1 MWHSMNGM
9 WRLLHFRLAIRSLSL
24 ALPSTNSGRCL
35 PCSTKLIPRPSRITK
50 KILSG
55 GSPVASL
62 TTRSRPAESARFC
75 SSVRPYRISHEIIGM
90 FVFLSGTIENYWNV
104 WRVAGKTAL
113 GLTFARRFIRSSIEY
128 WSRSATNSMMSF
140 RSQSDYEGGLGNPLA
155 IKDLPSL
162 GPDGDAGAEFARIS
176 CREDFV
182 RVDLDFAQQ
191 RLRVARPDTRW
202 LELRRSDRIVQKCRS
217 DQIFQ
222 IVVRLLFGLRS
233 ILGTEGAATGDVEA
247 GLKDIT
253 QDAFDVVCR
262 QAVVAFELENGL
274 QHWLT
279 VDE

>member
-1 MWHSMNGM
+1 
-9 WRLLHFRLAIRSLSL
+9 
-24 ALPSTNSGRCL
+24 
-35 PCSTKLIPRPSRITK
+35 
-50 KILSG
+50 
-55 GSPVASL
+55 
-62 TTRSRPAESARFC
+62 
-75 SSVRPYRISHEIIGM
+75 M

-128 WSRSATNSMMSF
+128 WSRVGNQFDDVVSKRRIRKGFAQPVEFLDLSF
-140 RSQSDYEGGLGNPLA
+140 PRERVPETTFVVGLLA
-155 IKDLPSL
+155 IKDFPSL

-191 RLRVARPDTRW
+191 RLRVAGPDTRW

-222 IVVRLLFGLRS
+222 IVVRLLFGPGS
-233 ILGTEGAATGDVEA
+233 VLGTEGAATGDVEA

-253 QDAFDVVCR
+253 QDALDVVCR
-262 QAVVAFELENGL
+262 QAVVAFELENGFQHGLTMDERTVLL
-274 QHWLT
+274 QDSLFDDFQGIVGPIDIDLLVKHPLQPVRAFEQPRWSGEAALG
-279 VDE
+279 ERCRINRAHARHPR